1 MNSSPL
7 KSLSSAL
14 STTRGSPLML
24 CPAYTQQVESIS
36 LLGIYL
42 NKNILWKDACT
53 HILIAAVFRP
63 VKTWKQP
70 NCPPTDEWIKMTWY
84 ICKGDGILLGH
95 RKEWKNSICSNMDE
109 PRDEHTKWSKSDRER
124 QIPYDITSM
133 WNLKYGTNEPIYKT
147 DTENR
152 LVVEGRMDWELG
164 ISRCKLLYIRWIDNN
179 VLLYSTGN
187 YIQCRVLNQNGKNMK
202 NNTYMCNE

>member
-1 MNSSPL
+1 MFQRRSKYVPSEWMNSRPL

-14 STTRGSPLML
+14 STTRGSPLTL

-42 NKNILWKDACT
+42 NKSILWKDACT

-70 NCPPTDEWIKMTWY
+70 NCPRTDEWIKMTWY

-95 RKEWKNSICSNMDE
+95 RKEGKNSICSNMDE
-109 PRDEHTKWSKSDRER
+109 PRYHFYVESEIWHKWTYLQNR
-124 QIPYDITSM
+124 
-133 WNLKYGTNEPIYKT
+133 LT

-164 ISRCKLLYIRWIDNN
+164 ISRCKLLYIQWIDNK

-187 YIQCRVLNQNGKNMK
+187 YIQCHVLNQNGKNMK
-202 NNTYMCNE
+202 NNTYMYNE